1 MFSKSLW
8 AALLIASPAT
18 MLEAKPGVVVSYDML
33 PRLVRSQNP
42 ELTAARVRIRE
53 ALARSAKAGRHAN
66 PELETSVEQ
75 NSRFREWKAEI
86 GFTQRFPVTDR
97 LRLEREIGLTEVKAA
112 EAEVREVERQLVAAA
127 REAMVEIQALRQRRD
142 LLVRQRKLSEEFATF
157 LDQVAGKGEG
167 SPLDAGM
174 AQIEAAGVDLTLRQI
189 DAEEAAATGRLKTAL
204 GTPAGTPLGIS
215 GTLPPPARAA
225 ASANPARRADLQAR
239 TIAAEA
245 AGRGVD
251 LERARKYED
260 LEAGIFAGTERRE
273 DAPNGFDREAL
284 VGLRL
289 RIPLPLWNDNR
300 AAVDEAEAK
309 HQRARLEADAL
320 EKSIRL
326 ESETTRA
333 EMDRWAKLVSEIEQT
348 LLPLADKQAAEA
360 EKAFRNGQGDLQTVF
375 RSREK
380 HLAIASSR
388 LDALRQFHLA
398 RVRHDAANG
407 NSN

>member
-1 MFSKSLW
+1 MFYKLSW
-8 AALLIASPAT
+8 AALLIASSAT
-18 MLEAKPGVVVSYDML
+18 MLKAEPGVVVSYDML

-42 ELTAARVRIRE
+42 ELSAARVRIGE
-53 ALARSAKAGRHAN
+53 ALARCAKAGRHAN
-66 PELETSVEQ
+66 PELETTIEQ

-97 LRLEREIGLTEVKAA
+97 LRLEREIGLTEVRAA
-112 EAEVREVERQLVAAA
+112 EAEVREVERLLIAAA

-157 LDQVAGKGEG
+157 LDEAAGKGEG

-174 AQIEAAGVDLTLRQI
+174 ARIEAAGVDLTLLQI
-189 DAEEAAATGRLKTAL
+189 HAEETAVTGRLKTVL

-215 GTLPPPARAA
+215 GTLPPPGRAT
-225 ASANPARRADLQAR
+225 ASATPSRRADLQAR
-239 TIAAEA
+239 NIAAEA

-260 LEAGIFAGTERRE
+260 FEAGIFAGTERKE
-273 DAPNGFDREAL
+273 DAPNGFEREAL

-309 HQRARLEADAL
+309 HQRARLEAAAL

-326 ESETTRA
+326 ESETTLA
-333 EMDRWAKLVSEIEQT
+333 EMSRWAKLVTEIEQT
-348 LLPLADKQAAEA
+348 LLPLADKQAAGA

-380 HLAIASSR
+380 HLAISISR

>member
-1 MFSKSLW
+1 MFPKSLW

-18 MLEAKPGVVVSYDML
+18 MLEAEPGVVVSYDML

-174 AQIEAAGVDLTLRQI
+174 ARIGEGDDRRVDPGDLRLI
-189 DAEEAAATGRLKTAL
+189 PAEPLARRGGGPSFAVTPPWEKQVWRDPEATGT
-204 GTPAGTPLGIS
+204 
-215 GTLPPPARAA
+215 
-225 ASANPARRADLQAR
+225 
-239 TIAAEA
+239 
-245 AGRGVD
+245 
-251 LERARKYED
+251 
-260 LEAGIFAGTERRE
+260 
-273 DAPNGFDREAL
+273 
-284 VGLRL
+284 
-289 RIPLPLWNDNR
+289 
-300 AAVDEAEAK
+300 
-309 HQRARLEADAL
+309 
-320 EKSIRL
+320 
-326 ESETTRA
+326 
-333 EMDRWAKLVSEIEQT
+333 
-348 LLPLADKQAAEA
+348 
-360 EKAFRNGQGDLQTVF
+360 
-375 RSREK
+375 
-380 HLAIASSR
+380 
-388 LDALRQFHLA
+388 
-398 RVRHDAANG
+398 
-407 NSN
+407 